1 MTAQNQLLR
10 QGIAEFNSGEF
21 YECHETLEEYWQ
33 TLPVD
38 LPDRQMVQGIIQI
51 AVGFYHLARNN
62 VKGAVKLFTRGNQ
75 RLQGFLPGAAGLDLS
90 QCDSFV
96 RSNLELLAAGCPF
109 DDPRLQIPTIQ
120 NNYPP

>member
-1 MTAQNQLLR
+1 MKVEAPLFH
-10 QGIAEFNSGEF
+10 QGIAEFNHGEF

-38 LPDRQMVQGIIQI
+38 LPHRQMVQGIIQI
-51 AVGFYHLARNN
+51 AVGFYHLGRNN

-75 RLQGFLPGAAGLDLS
+75 RLQAFLPTDAGLELS
-90 QCDSFV
+90 LCDQCV
-96 RSNLELLAAGCPF
+96 RHNLELLAAGCPF

-120 NNYPP
+120 NNSAP